1 MKHNEAGCDRAV
13 RVVLGLA
20 LLSLTIVG
28 PQTWLGLV
36 GLIPLVT
43 GLWGVCPLYRVFGV
57 NTCPVQSKRHKGG
70 APEHA
75 RGPVSLAAGAARKE

>member
-1 MKHNEAGCDRAV
+1 MKNNEAGCDRAV
-13 RVVLGLA
+13 RIVLGLG

-57 NTCPVQSKRHKGG
+57 STCPVQSRRDKGE
-70 APEHA
+70 EHA
-75 RGPVSLAAGAARKE
+75 HDPVSHAPR